1 MKMKFLLPLAVMC
14 AVATAFHYSTAERP
28 VEFLEAMD
36 LAVEFGAGE
45 GVKTRIENCNNVAHG
60 HCKHFLKRAIVKGNT
75 NEERYRDL
83 LEAINS
89 VEVKDFIKE
98 IDSVTNPPEA
108 VTDDPEGDN

>member
-1 MKMKFLLPLAVMC
+1 MKFLLLLAAIC
-14 AVATAFHYSTAERP
+14 AVATAFHYSTAARP
-28 VEFLEAMD
+28 VDFYEAKD
-36 LAVEFGAGE
+36 LAEEFDAGNE
-45 GVKTRIENCNNVAHG
+45 VKERIDKCNNVVHG

-98 IDSVTNPPEA
+98 IESVTNPPEA
-108 VTDDPEGDN
+108 VTDEPEGDN